1 MKSYVTAAAHCD
13 YEDEW
18 EIEELN
24 HKYNAVICD
33 VDPVKSDVGIE
44 KGFFTLCGLMEE
56 YGSNSPQNYS
66 VIQFYSKLNY
76 INEKI
81 QKENELNSGRQ

>member
-1 MKSYVTAAAHCD
+1 MKSYVTAAAYCD
-13 YEDEW
+13 YEDDW
-18 EIEELN
+18 EREELN

-33 VDPVKSDVGIE
+33 VDPVKSDSAGIE

-56 YGSNSPQNYS
+56 YGSSSPHTYS

-81 QKENELNSGRQ
+81 EKENEDNASR